1 MQKGVLSR
9 AAADSIAN
17 RAALA
22 HMVAREEESKAR
34 ATAVREPYRGPTVK
48 WRSRVI
54 PVQACNHAPNFGAGL
69 EDALGAGGV
78 PGTAAASHGMEL
90 AGSRRNSELWK
101 GSQTQG
107 PAGLALSGVTDS
119 ELHAAAKSSR
129 AHPERSCTSLTA
141 QPLSVAPAQELSGFA
156 EAATNA
162 GNRDRAK
169 RDGWLQSE
177 APLRSGVVMRDVAQR
192 LLGSQVG
199 CGLSA
204 GYEKDAMCAAQNG
217 VAQLP
222 LGIVMS
228 GHDAVGGQR
237 SGQDAPA
244 LLGQPIRC
252 EASEIELREIP
263 LASMPDIFRPHHLD
277 SAAHVSRDV
286 VWDQRGRVRR
296 RVTWLPGQPALREQA
311 GPAVVPWYGDLS
323 TVKWGSAGQSRD
335 GNDVNSAAGAP
346 QGCCEGMAMGVQ
358 QGVKEPQRN
367 SGGEH
372 GDVHEGVLGLMQAG
386 GRVEGASRRHGALHR
401 NSAAVA
407 TGEEMPGGSCAG
419 EEGDGKMVSSRK
431 AAGARKPATVSFAA
445 GARGD
450 GKGCSIGASGLSDSR
465 GGDSAEPD
473 SWARG
478 ARDVGGGEDDSLGD
492 TGTAGRDHGDGSRC
506 GVGGRNNREGSKNR
520 RSIAEEAKVL
530 HLGFTN
536 RAPRS
541 APVAKRVC
549 LHGAGHDADGS
560 NNGMHAPGIAPGV
573 NSAALLGAAKS
584 FTSRM
589 MSQPIL
595 PADSSKADLRSEN
608 DMWHTGDSTAI
619 HFPPTSECAWRGMG
633 DSMHASRVSACKAM
647 STEAPASCAPCAA
660 GGLLDCGVHA
670 GPMQALGVRIG
681 MVPMHAA
688 QAPRQVPLST
698 GTAVHMISTDSHQTG
713 QPAVQSEALKTWA
726 SSNKALQQL
735 PLQSSQVG
743 ATPLSGS
750 RSTWE
755 DAVPASKPAAEG
767 RCNGCSDTHDACL
780 TRDITP
786 PASRSSQLNLT

>member
-54 PVQACNHAPNFGAGL
+54 AVQACKHAPNFGAGL

-78 PGTAAASHGMEL
+78 PGTAAASHRMEL

-101 GSQTQG
+101 GCQTQG
-107 PAGLALSGVTDS
+107 PAGLALSGVTDR
-119 ELHAAAKSSR
+119 ELHAAVKSSR
-129 AHPERSCTSLTA
+129 AHPERSYTTLTA
-141 QPLSVAPAQELSGFA
+141 QPLSVAPAQELSGLA

-162 GNRDRAK
+162 GNRDRAE

-177 APLRSGVVMRDVAQR
+177 ALCSGVVMRDVTQR
-192 LLGSQVG
+192 LLDSQVG

-204 GYEKDAMCAAQNG
+204 GCEKDAMCAAQNG

-222 LGIVMS
+222 LGIAMS

-263 LASMPDIFRPHHLD
+263 LASMPDIFRPQHLD

-296 RVTWLPGQPALREQA
+296 RVTWLPGQPALQELA

-323 TVKWGSAGQSRD
+323 TVKWGSAAQSRD
-335 GNDVNSAAGAP
+335 GNDVNNAAGAP
-346 QGCCEGMAMGVQ
+346 QGCCEGMAMGQ
-358 QGVKEPQRN
+358 QGVEEPQRN

-372 GDVHEGVLGLMQAG
+372 GDVHEGVLGLLQAG
-386 GRVEGASRRHGALHR
+386 GRGEGGSRRHGALHR

-407 TGEEMPGGSCAG
+407 TGEERSGESCAGG
-419 EEGDGKMVSSRK
+419 EEGDGKMVSSRR
-431 AAGARKPATVSFAA
+431 AAGVRKPATVSFAA
-445 GARGD
+445 GVRGE
-450 GKGCSIGASGLSDSR
+450 GKGCSIAASGLSDSR

-478 ARDVGGGEDDSLGD
+478 ARDVGGGEDDSLGG

-506 GVGGRNNREGSKNR
+506 GVGSRNNREGSESS
-520 RSIAEEAKVL
+520 RSIPEAAKAL

-549 LHGAGHDADGS
+549 LRGAGHDADGF
-560 NNGMHAPGIAPGV
+560 NNGMHAPVIAPGV
-573 NSAALLGAAKS
+573 NSAALGGCAKA

-589 MSQPIL
+589 MSQPIP
-595 PADSSKADLRSEN
+595 PADSPKADLRSEN
-608 DMWHTGDSTAI
+608 DMWQAGDSTAI
-619 HFPPTSECAWRGMG
+619 RLPPTSECAGRGMG

-647 STEAPASCAPCAA
+647 STEAPASCAPSAA
-660 GGLLDCGVHA
+660 GGLSGCGVHA
-670 GPMQALGVRIG
+670 GPMQALGVRTG
-681 MVPMHAA
+681 KVPMHAA

-698 GTAVHMISTDSHQTG
+698 GAEVHMISTDSHQTG
-713 QPAVQSEALKTWA
+713 HPAVQSEALKTWA

-735 PLQSSQVG
+735 PLRTSQVG
-743 ATPLSGS
+743 ATPLSGP

-767 RCNGCSDTHDACL
+767 RCNGCSDTHDACV